1 MYEGYWCMEWWVLE
15 WPLHLPQGTT
25 KVVTETEYSSIS
37 IEKQLHAAYSKLDQK
52 LIWLP
57 IVFLLLRIWGN
68 IRFFISF
75 CDISQDSKCCK
86 VLYFPLL
93 VYMQSICDPGQGWSN
108 ALLFVIF
115 NQKILH
121 RLCPCL
127 RPCLGACR
135 QYLRGCYQSLWR
147 SRSRKKRP
155 ARVVNRANIVAVE
168 GTSGTD
174 ATDREPLLSTSLQSS
189 SNLSTSVLYSSG
201 TATIAGG
208 EHQTRPPGNSKTPSI
223 NSKY

>member
-1 MYEGYWCMEWWVLE
+1 MNGCCCNYL
-15 WPLHLPQGTT
+15 LQGTT
-25 KVVTETEYSSIS
+25 KVGTETEYSSIS
-37 IEKQLHAAYSKLDQK
+37 IEKQLHAAYTKLDQK

-57 IVFLLLRIWGN
+57 IAFLLLRMWGN

-75 CDISQDSKCCK
+75 CDSSRNSRCCEA
-86 VLYFPLL
+86 LYNPFL
-93 VYMQSICDPGQGWSN
+93 VYMQSVCDPGQGWSN

-127 RPCLGACR
+127 QPCLDSCR
-135 QYLRGCYQSLWR
+135 RCLQRCGRSVWR
-147 SRSRKKRP
+147 SRSKKKRT
-155 ARVVNRANIVAVE
+155 ARVVHHQNIVVAE
-168 GTSGTD
+168 GTSGTEV
-174 ATDREPLLSTSLQSS
+174 TDREPLLSTSLQSS

-201 TATIAGG
+201 TTTIAGD
-208 EHQTRPPGNSKTPSI
+208 EHRTQTQSKPKSPSI